1 VDCPAGLRE
10 GLQIRSWWTLG
21 ILPIPDGLQV
31 ESGWSP
37 PGLRV
42 SPEDIVSKLL
52 VDSWWT
58 PVGLQWSI
66 PGLQVDSIRTGGS
79 V

>member
-1 VDCPAGLRE
+1 
-10 GLQIRSWWTLG
+10 
-21 ILPIPDGLQV
+21 
-31 ESGWSP
+31 
-37 PGLRV
+37 V
-42 SPEDIVSKLL
+42 SPEDILSKLLVDSCGLL

-66 PGLQVDSIRTGGS
+66 PGLRVESIRTGGS